1 MQERAILGTGVPLYA
16 FTNPH
21 QHQFCLGLYIR
32 AGSLFESP
40 EQNGITH
47 LLEHIVFRNLKRK
60 YGGDFY
66 DLLQLNG
73 LYFSGSTYREF
84 LRFSIEGPSF
94 GFVFATEIL
103 CGIFDE
109 ICISGQEFADEK
121 GRIKA
126 EIREKD
132 ERNTLDHFFL
142 RNVWQGS
149 NNEKTVL
156 GYCKVL
162 DAISQKKLNAYR
174 SQILTADNCFVYV
187 TGNASEENLAYLR
200 QHLDALPLKN
210 SGAQRQNVIEV
221 SQQMFHR
228 DGKVLVKNGGWYAMQ
243 FGFDVDTRRHS
254 GGVLDL
260 LYAILFYGEN
270 AVLHTYLSE
279 NDPLIYAYDNTF
291 EQYDNV
297 ANLYFRFEIG
307 KEDMEE
313 AVSRVVQA
321 LNAIKAGKFH
331 FEANASAERVSWLMA
346 LDAPEELNWSLA
358 YHNHILRGEPISYD
372 GDRVS
377 RLQGITKAD
386 IMETAREIF
395 QKENLTLAVMGDKRR
410 IKPERLEAKL
420 DALSGYEKID

>member
-1 MQERAILGTGVPLYA
+1 MQEREILGIGVPLYA

-40 EQNGITH
+40 DQNGITH
-47 LLEHIVFRNLKRK
+47 LFEHVVYRNLKRK

-73 LYFSGSTYREF
+73 LCFSGCTYREF

-221 SQQMFHR
+221 S
-228 DGKVLVKNGGWYAMQ
+228 
-243 FGFDVDTRRHS
+243 
-254 GGVLDL
+254 
-260 LYAILFYGEN
+260 
-270 AVLHTYLSE
+270 
-279 NDPLIYAYDNTF
+279 
-291 EQYDNV
+291 
-297 ANLYFRFEIG
+297 
-307 KEDMEE
+307 
-313 AVSRVVQA
+313 
-321 LNAIKAGKFH
+321 
-331 FEANASAERVSWLMA
+331 
-346 LDAPEELNWSLA
+346 
-358 YHNHILRGEPISYD
+358 
-372 GDRVS
+372 
-377 RLQGITKAD
+377 
-386 IMETAREIF
+386 
-395 QKENLTLAVMGDKRR
+395 
-410 IKPERLEAKL
+410 
-420 DALSGYEKID
+420 